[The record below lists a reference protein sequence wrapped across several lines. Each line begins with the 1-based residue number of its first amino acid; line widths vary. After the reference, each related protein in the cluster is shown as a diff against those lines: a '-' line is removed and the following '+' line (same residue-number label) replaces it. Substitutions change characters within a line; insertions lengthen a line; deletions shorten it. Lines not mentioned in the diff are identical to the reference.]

1 MMMVMMMMRMMFDC
15 LSVESPQVCGRA
27 INSREPPND
36 VVSVCSCSSVM
47 PSRLN
52 LSYLS
57 VGSRLCEQVPS
68 DEMVEGLPLI
78 HNHSPSD
85 HTLGSRLQAGAKSW
99 ETGGSFENR
108 VSVTTV
114 WLW

>member
-1 MMMVMMMMRMMFDC
+1 
-15 LSVESPQVCGRA
+15 
-27 INSREPPND
+27 
-36 VVSVCSCSSVM
+36 M

-85 HTLGSRLQAGAKSW
+85 HTLGSRLQAGVKSW
-99 ETGGSFENR
+99 ETGGSSREWGICYNCLALVVYTNMSEVPAIGRGLRLLEPQYER
-108 VSVTTV
+108 VSSDE
-114 WLW
+114 